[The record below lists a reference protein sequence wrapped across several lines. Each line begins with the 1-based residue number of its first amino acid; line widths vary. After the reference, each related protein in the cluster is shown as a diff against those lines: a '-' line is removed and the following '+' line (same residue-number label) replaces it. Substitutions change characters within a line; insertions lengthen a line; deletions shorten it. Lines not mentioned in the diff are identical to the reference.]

1 MHEARGAARLIDSRA
16 IPVLKL
22 RDVAKRYRRR
32 VVLDGL
38 DLALGRGEI
47 VGLLGPNGSGK
58 TTTLRIAAGL
68 LWPDRGA
75 VEVAGEP
82 LTPER
87 PALRTRIG
95 YLPERVPLYDP
106 MTVRGY
112 LDFVAGARGLASTR
126 RRAAV
131 ADALTAFDLEAVAGR
146 VIGYLSKG
154 FRQRIGLAQALI
166 AAPDVLL
173 LDEPTNGLDPFQIIE
188 ARAMIVR
195 ASEGRGVIFSTH
207 ILQEVAAL
215 CTRVVYLHGGR
226 LVTLNPAAS
235 AARRLRAVIVCTDPA
250 PVVDALRD
258 LDAGIG
264 VRVPHAL
271 GTRRWQLDIEL
282 AAGGGASRAAVA
294 RVLATTA
301 ELESFAADAFE
312 LEAALEQALA
322 GLADAAPA

>member
-1 MHEARGAARLIDSRA
+1 MRRSRGAARLSDPRA
-16 IPVLKL
+16 SPILKL
-22 RDVAKRYRRR
+22 RDVGKRYRRR

-68 LWPDRGA
+68 LWPNRGA
-75 VEVAGEP
+75 VELLGES

-87 PALRTRIG
+87 SALRTRIG

-112 LDFVAGARGLASTR
+112 LEFVAGVRGLAGR
-126 RRAAV
+126 RRRVAV
-131 ADALTAFDLEAVAGR
+131 ADALAAFALEAVAGR
-146 VIGYLSKG
+146 VIGHLSKG

-188 ARAMIVR
+188 ARAMILR

-226 LVTLNPAAS
+226 LITLGSVPP
-235 AARRLRAVIVCTDPA
+235 AARRLRAVIACTDPA
-250 PVVDALRD
+250 TVVEAVRA

-264 VRVPHAL
+264 VRAPHAL
-271 GTRRWQLDIEL
+271 GDRRWQLDVEL
-282 AAGGGASRAAVA
+282 ATGGASRAAVA

-301 ELESFAADAFE
+301 ELESFGAGAFE
-312 LEAALEQALA
+312 LETALQQALA
-322 GLADAAPA
+322 GAPAGAAV

>member
-1 MHEARGAARLIDSRA
+1 MRWARGAARLSESRA
-16 IPVLKL
+16 TPVLTL

-82 LTPER
+82 LTPEQ
-87 PALRTRIG
+87 PALRARVG

-112 LDFVAGARGLASTR
+112 LEFVAGVRGLSAAR
-126 RRAAV
+126 HRAAV
-131 ADALTAFDLEAVAGR
+131 ADVLGAFDLEAVAGR
-146 VIGYLSKG
+146 VIGHLSKG

-226 LVTLNPAAS
+226 LITLSPAAC
-235 AARRLRAVIVCTDPA
+235 AARRLRAVIVCADPA
-250 PVVDALRD
+250 PVVDAVRGLA
-258 LDAGIG
+258 AGIG
-264 VRVPHAL
+264 MRVPQAL
-271 GTRRWQLDIEL
+271 GPRRWQLDIEL
-282 AAGGGASRAAVA
+282 ADGGASRAAVA

-301 ELESFAADAFE
+301 ELESLGGDGFE
-312 LEAALEQALA
+312 LESALEQALA
-322 GLADAAPA
+322 GFADGAPA

>member
-1 MHEARGAARLIDSRA
+1 VRWARGAARLSESRA
-16 IPVLKL
+16 SPVLTL
-22 RDVAKRYRRR
+22 RDVGKRYRRR

-38 DLALGRGEI
+38 DLTLDRGEI

-82 LTPER
+82 LTPDH

-106 MTVRGY
+106 MTVRSY
-112 LDFVAGARGLASTR
+112 LDFVAGVRGLPAAP

-131 ADALTAFDLEAVAGR
+131 ADALTAFDLEGVAAR
-146 VIGYLSKG
+146 VIGHLSKG

-173 LDEPTNGLDPFQIIE
+173 LDEPTNGLDPFQIME
-188 ARAMIVR
+188 ARAMIAR

-215 CTRVVYLHGGR
+215 CTRVVYLHAGR
-226 LVTLNPAAS
+226 LMTLDAS
-235 AARRLRAVIVCTDPA
+235 APSARRLRTVIACTDPA
-250 PVVDALRD
+250 TVVEAIRE
-258 LDAGIG
+258 LDGDIEVHA
-264 VRVPHAL
+264 PHAL
-271 GTRRWQLDIEL
+271 GARRWQLDVDL
-282 AAGGGASRAAVA
+282 AAGGASRAAVA

-301 ELESFAADAFE
+301 ELESFGSDTAE
-312 LEAALEQALA
+312 LEIELERALA
-322 GLADAAPA
+322 GAAAGADA